1 MAVAA
6 AVPPEAASFEDA
18 VRALAGQWG
27 VQLAAGEGCAEA
39 ARQNLRC
46 LQTKGGLDEI
56 RLLDRPVL
64 IKLRDDPVRP
74 TYALLAALD
83 ANSATLLVGGRR
95 ETVSAAALEARFD
108 GGFLT
113 FWRAPRSWRDEVSQ
127 GDRGPDVDWLVRRLA
142 QLSGA
147 KKPQDNQPL
156 DGVALHELREFQSRQ
171 NLKADG
177 VAGPKTF
184 IRLNQLGGVP
194 EPRLGAQATAA
205 VAASSTATVV
215 AGK

>member
-1 MAVAA
+1 
-6 AVPPEAASFEDA
+6 
-18 VRALAGQWG
+18 
-27 VQLAAGEGCAEA
+27 
-39 ARQNLRC
+39 
-46 LQTKGGLDEI
+46 
-56 RLLDRPVL
+56 
-64 IKLRDDPVRP
+64 
-74 TYALLAALD
+74 
-83 ANSATLLVGGRR
+83 
-95 ETVSAAALEARFD
+95 
-108 GGFLT
+108 
-113 FWRAPRSWRDEVSQ
+113 
-127 GDRGPDVDWLVRRLA
+127 VDWLVRRLA

-184 IRLNQLGGVP
+184 IRLNQLGGVQ

-205 VAASSTATVV
+205 AAASSTATVV